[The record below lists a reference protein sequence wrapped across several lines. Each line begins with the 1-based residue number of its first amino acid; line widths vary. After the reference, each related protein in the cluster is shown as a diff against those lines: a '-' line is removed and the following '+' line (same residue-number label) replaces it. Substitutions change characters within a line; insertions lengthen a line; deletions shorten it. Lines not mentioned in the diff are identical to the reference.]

1 MGKSDITTKAY
12 MSKNEIF
19 ADAFNFLIYDGKQV
33 IKADELE
40 ELDSTEIVLP
50 YGNRASEPKQKFR
63 DVLKIWTAKRDKKAV
78 YVVLGIENQSE
89 IQYAM
94 AVKNMLYD
102 SMNYASQ
109 VEKAARSYR
118 KSKNNL
124 RLSSAEFLSGFRKE
138 DKLIPVI
145 TLTVYFGAE
154 KWDGAKS
161 IHEMLSVQDEELLK
175 FVPDYKLNL
184 ITPASI
190 KEEDFEKF
198 KTGLGMAMQY
208 IKHQKDEDLASI
220 AKNKRFEQVD
230 RDTANLINTFS
241 KSKLKFEENR
251 GDVNMCYA
259 LENSLRKAKQ
269 EGKIEGE
276 IEGKIEGEN
285 NLLKL
290 IKFLIRDNKQQEIE
304 RITNDEQKRQE
315 LYKFYGIVTE

>member
-1 MGKSDITTKAY
+1 MGKKDTVTKAY

-19 ADAFNFLIYDGKQV
+19 ADAFNFLIYEGEQV
-33 IKADELE
+33 IKSEELK

-50 YGNRASEPKQKFR
+50 YGQGADEPKQKFR
-63 DVLKIWTAKRDKKAV
+63 DVLKLWAAKQDENAI
-78 YVVLGIENQSE
+78 YVIFGIENQDKVH
-89 IQYAM
+89 YAM
-94 AVKNMLYD
+94 SVKNMLYD
-102 SMNYASQ
+102 AMNYAKQ
-109 VEKAARSYR
+109 VENAKKSY
-118 KSKNNL
+118 KENKVK
-124 RLSSAEFLSGFRKE
+124 LSDEEFLSGFRKE
-138 DKLIPVI
+138 DRLFPVI

-161 IHEMLSVQDEELLK
+161 IHEMLSIKNKRLLK

-184 ITPASI
+184 ITPESI

-220 AKNKRFEQVD
+220 AKNKKFEQVD

-241 KSKLKFEENR
+241 KLKLKFEENR
-251 GDVNMCYA
+251 GAVNMCYA
-259 LENSLRKAKQ
+259 LENSLRKAEQK
-269 EGKIEGE
+269 GKM
-276 IEGKIEGEN
+276 EGEN

-304 RITNDEQKRQE
+304 EITNDEQKRQE

>member
-1 MGKSDITTKAY
+1 MGKADTVTKAY

-19 ADAFNFLIYDGKQV
+19 ADAFNFLIYEGKQV
-33 IKADELE
+33 IKSEELK

-50 YGNRASEPKQKFR
+50 YGQGADEPKQKFR
-63 DVLKIWTAKRDKKAV
+63 DVLKLWSAKQDENAI
-78 YVVLGIENQSE
+78 YVIFGIENQDKVH
-89 IQYAM
+89 YAM
-94 AVKNMLYD
+94 SVKNMLYD
-102 SMNYASQ
+102 AMNYAKQ
-109 VEKAARSYR
+109 VENAKKSY
-118 KSKNNL
+118 KENKVK
-124 RLSSAEFLSGFRKE
+124 LSDEEFLSGFRKE
-138 DKLIPVI
+138 DRLFPVI

-161 IHEMLSVQDEELLK
+161 IHEMLSIKNEKLLK

-184 ITPASI
+184 ITPESI

-220 AKNKRFEQVD
+220 AKNKKFEQVD

-241 KSKLKFEENR
+241 KSKLKFEEKR
-251 GDVNMCYA
+251 GAINMCYA

-276 IEGKIEGEN
+276 KSGEN
-285 NLLKL
+285 KMYQLMKYL
-290 IKFLIRDNKQQEIE
+290 IKDNRKEELEEIE
-304 RITNDEQKRQE
+304 KNEQKRQE